1 MATRLQRPGD
11 QSPFILRTRSEV
23 RKRLSADGS
32 ERRSRAPRRGD
43 GAAHTQPRGAAP
55 GGVGPG
61 RPARPVCCAHGPFL
75 PLRPGSGSGPR
86 PRWGCSPPP
95 RGRSPLPR
103 PRALTKRC
111 LSGRSGRPRPAPSA
125 NEHAGPGEAS
135 SAPNVSTPDR
145 QPGRACAPRPL
156 KAESG
161 GSEMQRREDSR
172 CNG

>member
-32 ERRSRAPRRGD
+32 ERRSRAPRRGS
-43 GAAHTQPRGAAP
+43 GPPTLSRGAR
-55 GGVGPG
+55 
-61 RPARPVCCAHGPFL
+61 RPAGLGGGARRALSAARTGPFL
-75 PLRPGSGSGPR
+75 PFWQGSGSG
-86 PRWGCSPPP
+86 PPP

-135 SAPNVSTPDR
+135 SAPRPQRVLAR
-145 QPGRACAPRPL
+145 QTAGTCVCPASPEGRKRRLRNAAPRRL
-156 KAESG
+156 
-161 GSEMQRREDSR
+161 EM
-172 CNG
+172 

>member
-32 ERRSRAPRRGD
+32 ERRSRAPRRGG

-75 PLRPGSGSGPR
+75 PLRQGSGSG
-86 PRWGCSPPP
+86 PPP

-125 NEHAGPGEAS
+125 NTTGLARLPPPHPQRVLARQTAGTCVCPAS
-135 SAPNVSTPDR
+135 PE
-145 QPGRACAPRPL
+145 GRKRRLRNAAPRRL
-156 KAESG
+156 
-161 GSEMQRREDSR
+161 EM
-172 CNG
+172 

>member
-1 MATRLQRPGD
+1 MATQLQRPGD
-11 QSPFILRTRSEV
+11 QSPFILRARSEV

-32 ERRSRAPRRGD
+32 ERRSRAPRG
-43 GAAHTQPRGAAP
+43 GGVAAHTQPRGAAP
-55 GGVGPG
+55 GGVGRG

-75 PLRPGSGSGPR
+75 PLRPGSGSG
-86 PRWGCSPPP
+86 PPP

-125 NEHAGPGEAS
+125 NTPGLARLPPPP
-135 SAPNVSTPDR
+135 APNVSSPNR

>member
-32 ERRSRAPRRGD
+32 ERRSRAPRRGG

-55 GGVGPG
+55 GGVGRG

-75 PLRPGSGSGPR
+75 PLRQGSGSGS
-86 PRWGCSPPP
+86 GPPP

-135 SAPNVSTPDR
+135 SAPRR
-145 QPGRACAPRPL
+145 QRVLARQTAGTCVCPASPEGRKRRLRNAAPRRL
-156 KAESG
+156 
-161 GSEMQRREDSR
+161 EM
-172 CNG
+172 